1 MRPQTHGNAAGET
14 RLSVRDRIS
23 HATLELIAEHGLTA
37 VTMSAVAK
45 RAGIARQTLY
55 NHYPDV
61 DTIIG
66 AVVER
71 HQSDSLS
78 ALNAILATMTSPLDQ
93 LEHLVRHAA
102 AMAQHGNQTIKSGLS
117 SSVQSVLDR
126 YDDDMLGVVEEILCQ
141 GIEQGELRPD
151 LRPDRDAVIVLR
163 IIEATGELVIAEPE
177 DKADVVVAVLAT
189 LRAAVAI

>member
-1 MRPQTHGNAAGET
+1 MSPQANVNADGGN

-23 HATLELIAEHGLTA
+23 HATLELIAENGLTA

-45 RAGIARQTLY
+45 RAGVARQTLY

-61 DTIIG
+61 DTIVG

-78 ALNAILATMTSPLDQ
+78 ALNAVLGTMTSPLDQ
-93 LEHLVRHAA
+93 LEHLVRHTAA
-102 AMAQHGNQTIKSGLS
+102 IGQHGHPMIKSGLS
-117 SSVQSVLDR
+117 ASVQSVLDR
-126 YDDDMLGVVEEILCQ
+126 HDNAMLGVVEEILCQ

-151 LRPDRDAVIVLR
+151 LRPERDAVIVLR
-163 IIEATGELVIAEPE
+163 IIETAGELVVAEPE
-177 DKADVVVAVLAT
+177 DTADVVVTVLVT